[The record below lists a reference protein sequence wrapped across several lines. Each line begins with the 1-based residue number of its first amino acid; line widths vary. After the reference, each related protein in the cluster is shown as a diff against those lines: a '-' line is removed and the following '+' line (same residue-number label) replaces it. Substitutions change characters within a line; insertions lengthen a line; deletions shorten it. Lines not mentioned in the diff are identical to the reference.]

1 MMSSLGGGGTV
12 VEMSN
17 RESSVIGGVI
27 VATVGVATMGIS
39 TVAGVGVAACVG
51 VDGVAAKERFALE
64 VGVLVTFAAG
74 VRATVVRKVET

>member
-17 RESSVIGGVI
+17 RESSVVGGVI
-27 VATVGVATMGIS
+27 VATEGVATMGVS

-51 VDGVAAKERFALE
+51 VDGVATKERFALE
-64 VGVLVTFAAG
+64 AGVLVTFAAS
-74 VRATVVRKVET
+74 VRVTVVQKVET